1 MSLLHTTE
9 TRIIGWQWKVR
20 RMVEVQWESRSNG
33 RVNGIGQRLSRE
45 RVLTVIYSSLVLLLV
60 FIICSCFDFDFSAM
74 WHVALL

>member
-1 MSLLHTTE
+1 MSLLHSTE

-33 RVNGIGQRLSRE
+33 RVNGIGQRLARE

-60 FIICSCFDFDFSAM
+60 FIICLCFDFDFDSVFTRA
-74 WHVALL
+74 

>member
-33 RVNGIGQRLSRE
+33 RVNGIGQRLARE

-60 FIICSCFDFDFSAM
+60 FIICLRFDFDFDSVFTRA
-74 WHVALL
+74 